1 MTPAANTLDTPPRNA
16 RERSRLETRRRLLM
30 AGAELIAND
39 GLASARATD
48 IAAAAGVAVGTLYF
62 HFGDKDGLL
71 EAILLHGVDLLT
83 ERLRTVVDNP
93 HDTLT
98 AAVRAHED
106 EMLAFIEEE
115 PTLARVLFHNE
126 VRATEVGT
134 RIFELGV
141 ELQAERLRAGVAD
154 GFFRNDLH
162 ADITARAIVGMLS
175 AVLTWW
181 AADPSRASRQD
192 VVDTLTAMRVGG
204 LHHPEL

>member
-1 MTPAANTLDTPPRNA
+1 MNAAATLSAPPRNA

-30 AGAELIAND
+30 SGAELIARD
-39 GLASARATD
+39 GFASARATD
-48 IAAAAGVAVGTLYF
+48 IAASAGVAVGTLYF
-62 HFGDKDGLL
+62 HYNDKDGLL
-71 EAILLHGVDLLT
+71 EAVLLHGVDLLT
-83 ERLRTVVDNP
+83 ERLRAVADNP
-93 HDTLT
+93 HDTLA

-141 ELQAERLRAGVAD
+141 ELQAERLRSGVAE
-154 GFFRNDLH
+154 GFFRTDLH
-162 ADITARAIVGMLS
+162 ADIAARAIVGMLS

-181 AADPSRASRQD
+181 AADPTRASRQD

-204 LHHPEL
+204 LHHSDL